1 MAGASRILVTDD
13 DDLLRQATCDVL
25 TEAGYQVIAAR
36 NGEELLQQY
45 RATPTELVLCD
56 LFMPGKD
63 GLQAIPELLR
73 EFPKVKVIAMS
84 GGGYQGALNVLQIA
98 RHLGAA
104 EVLAKPFKRAKLLS
118 VVELLLAS

>member
-1 MAGASRILVTDD
+1 MVRASRILVTDD
-13 DDLLRQATCDVL
+13 DDLLRQATCDIL
-25 TEAGYQVIAAR
+25 TEAGYEVVAAR
-36 NGEELLQQY
+36 NGEELLQIY
-45 RATPTELVLCD
+45 RATPADLVLCD

-63 GLQAIPELLR
+63 GLQAIPELRR
-73 EFPKVKVIAMS
+73 EFPTVKVVAMS
-84 GGGYQGALNVLQIA
+84 GGGYQGALNVLQVA

>member
-1 MAGASRILVTDD
+1 MARASRILVTDD
-13 DDLLRQATCDVL
+13 DDLLRQATCDIL

-73 EFPKVKVIAMS
+73 EFPKVKVVAMS

-118 VVELLLAS
+118 VVELLLAP